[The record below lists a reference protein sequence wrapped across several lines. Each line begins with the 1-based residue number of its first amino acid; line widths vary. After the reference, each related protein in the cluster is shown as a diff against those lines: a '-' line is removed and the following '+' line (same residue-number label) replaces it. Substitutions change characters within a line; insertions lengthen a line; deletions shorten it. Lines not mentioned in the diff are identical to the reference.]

1 MIDDFAHHPTAIE
14 ETIGAVREKAPGR
27 ILAVLEPRSNTMKL
41 GTMKDRLAESL
52 RDADK
57 VFCYRG
63 PGVSWDPAEALRPL
77 GEKTMTTDDFEALVA
92 AVLAEARSGDTIL
105 CMSNGAFGGIHKRL
119 LEGLG
124 EAS

>member
-1 MIDDFAHHPTAIE
+1 
-14 ETIGAVREKAPGR
+14 
-27 ILAVLEPRSNTMKL
+27 
-41 GTMKDRLAESL
+41 
-52 RDADK
+52 
-57 VFCYRG
+57 
-63 PGVSWDPAEALRPL
+63 
-77 GEKTMTTDDFEALVA
+77 MTTDDFEALVA